1 MAEPRDIQNIEV
13 LKDASAQAIYG
24 SRAANGVV
32 LVTTKR
38 GADGD
43 SYRSNIEFD
52 MSVGFQAA
60 SKRYDLL
67 DAEGFMEYKNRAYA
81 AAGKELTEDFATPEK
96 REAILSFLEKTEEE
110 KEQTGGT

>member
-1 MAEPRDIQNIEV
+1 MISPSSGSYTQ
-13 LKDASAQAIYG
+13 L

-67 DAEGFMEYKNRAYA
+67 DAEGFMEYKN
-81 AAGKELTEDFATPEK
+81 
-96 REAILSFLEKTEEE
+96 LSLIHI
-110 KEQTGGT
+110 

>member
-1 MAEPRDIQNIEV
+1 MPQSDIGWLNPRDIENIEV

-38 GADGD
+38 GASGD

-52 MSVGFQAA
+52 MNIGFQEA
-60 SKRYDLL
+60 SKEYDLL
-67 DAEGFMEYKNRAYA
+67 MQKDLWNTRTVHMLPQEINRRFRNSRKA
-81 AAGKELTEDFATPEK
+81 
-96 REAILSFLEKTEEE
+96 RSNSFIPR
-110 KEQTGGT
+110 

>member
-1 MAEPRDIQNIEV
+1 MLNPRDIENIEV

-38 GADGD
+38 GASGD

-52 MSVGFQAA
+52 MNIGFQEA
-60 SKRYDLL
+60 SKEYDLL

-81 AAGKELTEDFATPEK
+81 AAGKELIERFRNSRKA
-96 REAILSFLEKTEEE
+96 RSNSFIPR
-110 KEQTGGT
+110 